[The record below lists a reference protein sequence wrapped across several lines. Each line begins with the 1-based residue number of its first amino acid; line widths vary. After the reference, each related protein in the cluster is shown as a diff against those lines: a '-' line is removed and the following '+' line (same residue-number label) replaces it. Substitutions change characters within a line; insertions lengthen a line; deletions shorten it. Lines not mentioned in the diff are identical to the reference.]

1 MRLSYAG
8 GFTLVE
14 VLVALL
20 VLAVGIA
27 GAAAAQVAATRTRH
41 DTMLMATAV
50 QLAASLAERI
60 RAHPSAAYAAFDYQ
74 AGRDGPPTAVPF
86 CDGACDAA
94 RLAEADL
101 AELRAAL
108 HAEFPGGRALVCRD
122 ARVWDETREALAWE
136 CTSTPQ
142 APLVVKLGW
151 RMRRADGSAID
162 DAPALAMV
170 VGP

>member
-41 DTMLMATAV
+41 DTMLMASAV

-60 RAHPSAAYAAFDYQ
+60 RANPSADYARFDYH
-74 AGRDGPPTAVPF
+74 AGRDGAPASVPF
-86 CDGACDAA
+86 CEGQCDRA

-101 AELRAAL
+101 AEVRAAL
-108 HAEFPGGRALVCRD
+108 HADFPGGRALVCRD
-122 ARVWDETREALAWE
+122 ARVWDDARQALGWD
-136 CTSTPQ
+136 CTSGTD
-142 APLVVKLGW
+142 APLVIKLGW
-151 RMRRADGSAID
+151 RMRRADGSAMD
-162 DAPALAMV
+162 DGPALAMV
-170 VGP
+170 VAP